1 MLEIA
6 KPQDAEA
13 IAHVIQTS
21 IKACVADHHNDPQVI
36 QDCLSNKTAD
46 NLKAWLQH
54 KYAVSVKQDDQVIG
68 FLLLSPKGELLL
80 NYLLPSHFHQDLG
93 KQMLKSAIDHAK
105 AENIAQIYL
114 ESTKTAKDFYQRN
127 GFVITDEVVENG
139 EVMAF
144 NMVLDLAK
152 IG

>member
-1 MLEIA
+1 MLELA

-21 IKACVADHHNDPQVI
+21 IKACVADHHNDPQAI
-36 QDCLSNKTAD
+36 QDWINNKTAD
-46 NLKAWLQH
+46 NVKTWLQH
-54 KYAVSVKQDDQVIG
+54 NYAVSVKQDDQVIG

-80 NYLLPSHFHQDLG
+80 NYVLPSHFYQGIG

-105 AENIAQIYL
+105 AENIAKIYL

-127 GFVITDEVVENG
+127 GFILTNDVVENG
-139 EVMAF
+139 EIVAY
-144 NMVLDLAK
+144 NMTLS
-152 IG
+152 INR